1 MQENKVKIS
10 DLMNNRFDPYF
21 HLPHFYNEME
31 ELTKSPFKIYKL
43 INLCTQITDGT
54 HYTPTYVNLGIKF
67 ISVKDIKENFI
78 DFDNTKFISQE
89 EHKLFIKRCN
99 PEPDDLLL
107 TKIGTIGNVCIVP
120 KDAPDFSIFVSVA
133 LLKLN
138 KKIASP
144 LYMQAAL
151 STYFA
156 KSQMKRELK
165 GIGVPDLHLE
175 NICNIQIPIPDKI
188 EEQNKIAEIFQKAY
202 EKKKI
207 KYKKAQDLILSI
219 NETIFDKLNIKLP
232 KIDKQK
238 VYKTSVENLF
248 STRIDPKYH
257 QPKYENLE
265 KNIKSNNKKIYSI
278 ESLDNIC
285 KEVISGQRPKG
296 GVSQILEGIPS
307 IGGEHVFKDGTIA
320 VENLKYIPED
330 FHQKQLKSKIKPLD
344 IILVKDGATTGKVGI
359 IPEDYPYNEANI
371 NEHVFILRCKDNI
384 DPYYLLTFLMSDI
397 GQIQIER
404 EISGATIMGIT
415 KDSLKNILIP
425 IPSVSTQNSISNE
438 YKKCLELAEQ
448 LKSEANSEYEK
459 AKQRVE
465 NIILGKESL

>member
-1 MQENKVKIS
+1 MQENKIRIS
-10 DLMNNRFDPYF
+10 EIFNSRLD
-21 HLPHFYNEME
+21 PHFYKKEFLELRNSLNNSKTYKLGEVVEFSSETWDQKSKFKDEFPYIEISEIDIITGTIQNINWCPLAKAPSRAKMVVHSGDIIISTTRPNRGAISVIPSKYDGYIASTGFSIIRNIKTNNLNKEYLYEYLRTNISLRQMLRHSSGGNYPAITQE
-31 ELTKSPFKIYKL
+31 ELKKILIYVPDMSAQRKIVKL
-43 INLCTQITDGT
+43 LSDA
-54 HYTPTYVNLGIKF
+54 
-67 ISVKDIKENFI
+67 
-78 DFDNTKFISQE
+78 
-89 EHKLFIKRCN
+89 R
-99 PEPDDLLL
+99 
-107 TKIGTIGNVCIVP
+107 IGLQN
-120 KDAPDFSIFVSVA
+120 
-133 LLKLN
+133 KLN
-138 KKIASP
+138 KAENLITSIRDTL
-144 LYMQAAL
+144 LY
-151 STYFA
+151 
-156 KSQMKRELK
+156 ELCIK
-165 GIGVPDLHLE
+165 
-175 NICNIQIPIPDKI
+175 IPDMNSK
-188 EEQNKIAEIFQKAY
+188 
-202 EKKKI
+202 
-207 KYKKAQDLILSI
+207 
-219 NETIFDKLNIKLP
+219 
-232 KIDKQK
+232 K

-425 IPSVSTQNSISNE
+425 IPSVSIQNSISNE
-438 YKKCLELAEQ
+438 YKKCLELAKQ

-465 NIILGKESL
+465 DIILGKESL